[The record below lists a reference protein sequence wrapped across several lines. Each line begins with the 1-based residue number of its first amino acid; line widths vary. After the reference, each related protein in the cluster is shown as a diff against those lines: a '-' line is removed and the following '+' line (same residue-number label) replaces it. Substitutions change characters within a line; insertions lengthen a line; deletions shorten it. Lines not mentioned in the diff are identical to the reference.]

1 MSSLVTNTD
10 LNYISY
16 KRSYSGFLADSPLRE
31 NKYGVRVIQFLVTL
45 LYLGFTDWV
54 QLFKLA
60 TKIEAKG
67 YKFTLPDA
75 LISSFKY
82 GISPKEYYL
91 FRFYKQNEA
100 ERAQWV
106 GSIIS
111 FYLQNNRKY
120 FDRPSKACF
129 DDKFLFYDKFKAYC
143 GREVIR
149 MASKEDL
156 EAAVKWT
163 ARIRSCIIKPRYG
176 YKGYGIDRIIDCA
189 DSVKIR
195 KILATKLERGEFVLE
210 EILVQHP
217 DTAIFNPS
225 SVNTLRINAICLEGK
240 TDILGIMFRM
250 GRGEIFV
257 DNMFSGGIAA
267 PVDDKTGI
275 ICGPAVTID
284 PTEDIDF
291 DYHPIS
297 KVRITGAQL
306 PYWKET
312 LELISSV
319 SEIVPGIKSVGWD
332 VAITENGP
340 LLVEGNVPWGIFG
353 LQLPYQKGRMH
364 KILPYLDSKQVLSIH
379 RKYQE

>member
-1 MSSLVTNTD
+1 
-10 LNYISY
+10 
-16 KRSYSGFLADSPLRE
+16 
-31 NKYGVRVIQFLVTL
+31 
-45 LYLGFTDWV
+45 
-54 QLFKLA
+54 
-60 TKIEAKG
+60 
-67 YKFTLPDA
+67 
-75 LISSFKY
+75 
-82 GISPKEYYL
+82 
-91 FRFYKQNEA
+91 
-100 ERAQWV
+100 
-106 GSIIS
+106 
-111 FYLQNNRKY
+111 
-120 FDRPSKACF
+120 
-129 DDKFLFYDKFKAYC
+129 
-143 GREVIR
+143 
-149 MASKEDL
+149 
-156 EAAVKWT
+156 
-163 ARIRSCIIKPRYG
+163 
-176 YKGYGIDRIIDCA
+176 
-189 DSVKIR
+189 
-195 KILATKLERGEFVLE
+195 
-210 EILVQHP
+210 
-217 DTAIFNPS
+217 
-225 SVNTLRINAICLEGK
+225 
-240 TDILGIMFRM
+240 GIMFRM